1 MHAVQTTKLGLGFV
15 SFIASRKQKD
25 RREKVTAALVTD
37 NEEKLLA
44 HAVGLPLQGVWTTW
58 PESARP
64 FDLSWQSL
72 ITTAPSLIKFVLN
85 AQINCVRTPDML
97 KLWGYTTVATC
108 PLCSAN
114 QCTLHH
120 ILVNCSFAL
129 NQKRYTWRH
138 DSVLKNIEVSVAAL
152 VADFN
157 RKQARVLVKT
167 TRETFNTCF
176 VRKGE
181 TKQRGSKRPERLTPS
196 LLECAN
202 DWKLRVDFD
211 AKKAEFPPAI
221 VATSQRPDI
230 VLWSRMSRIVV
241 LIELTCPAEEGM
253 LKAQLRKESKYSALL
268 DNISATEVWRPLLFT
283 VEIGARGLVGLSTHK
298 TFVRLGFT
306 SSQAKALCKK
316 LSSVVVRCS
325 YAVYQAHN
333 NLSWSHGSDLIVV
346 EGALRDKT
354 QVPVKLEAP
363 PSLDDVEAPP
373 RVDEKESEGEVRG
386 REGDSAAPQQRQNSA
401 GQRYRDTFPLY

>member
-1 MHAVQTTKLGLGFV
+1 
-15 SFIASRKQKD
+15 
-25 RREKVTAALVTD
+25 
-37 NEEKLLA
+37 
-44 HAVGLPLQGVWTTW
+44 
-58 PESARP
+58 
-64 FDLSWQSL
+64 L

-120 ILVNCSFAL
+120 ILVNCNFAL
-129 NQKRYTWRH
+129 DQKRYTWRH
-138 DSVLKNIEVSVAAL
+138 DSVLKNIEVSLAAL

-157 RKQARVLVKT
+157 RKQPRVLVKT

-181 TKQRGSKRPERLTPS
+181 TKQRSKRPERLTPS

-221 VATSQRPDI
+221 VATSLRPDI

-253 LKAQLRKESKYSALL
+253 LKAQLRKETKYSALV
-268 DNISATEVWRPLLFT
+268 DSISATEVWRPLLFT
-283 VEIGARGLVGLSTHK
+283 VEVGARGLVGLSAHK

-316 LSSVVVRCS
+316 LSLVVVRCS
-325 YAVYQAHN
+325 FAIYQAHN
-333 NLSWSHGSDLIVV
+333 NLSWSHGSDLIVGD
-346 EGALRDKT
+346 GALRGRARASVVLDSDT
-354 QVPVKLEAP
+354 P
-363 PSLDDVEAPP
+363 PT
-373 RVDEKESEGEVRG
+373 VDEKESEREEVGG
-386 REGDSAAPQQRQNSA
+386 REGERAGETEPTSELCGTTASTHFFTSRTSQIWSPSANA
-401 GQRYRDTFPLY
+401 DF